1 MATQTSIV
9 REAPNIEAYKLG
21 LLQSAKQ
28 LADLGVDL
36 PPQQIAGMTDL
47 QLAALNR
54 AGQGIGNF
62 VPYLTAG
69 GRSLGQAGGQLFGSL
84 QDLARAQQPIG
95 SLREQQNILRGLI
108 DQNQR
113 PPRPIVVPTSG
124 GATVSMDPTQFLS
137 PRNQPMERRTGRPN
151 LRQGYPSV
159 LMREEQQPPEPPMM
173 DAPPPPL
180 AIMGESP
187 DILRPPMMDMPPPPI
202 VADRRSPIRA
212 NLLPLPQPMPEQTGF
227 DRARGLAEE
236 SRGLADRTRFMGD
249 AGFGQARAG
258 VGAAGRR
265 LGQEL
270 GFGSE
275 ARTGFRRG
283 ADIVEEATGSD
294 FLTGAQQFDPSGIG
308 AFMSPY
314 QQQVIDQ
321 SLQDIQRAGDIA
333 AQRQSADAIAAGA
346 FGGSRGELGRQELQ
360 RNILEQQART
370 SAQMRDAGFRDAA
383 ARAQQAFEA
392 QQSRGITGAT
402 TRGQLGSQLANIAS
416 QRGQFGLAGTGQ
428 ALDIGQALGS
438 LAQSQYGLGLQS
450 AGQRADLA
458 NLMAGLTGQ
467 EERLGMDRTQLT
479 AALADQLGRSGLQQ
493 GQFGLQSAGQRA
505 QLADQ
510 LGTLGLRQASLGE
523 LGQTLGQREGQFL
536 FDMGRQGQ
544 AQQQAE
550 LEALRQSQLAQAFEP
565 YQRVSFLSDI
575 YRGAPSTQQTVAGF
589 TSPQAST
596 AQQLLG
602 LGIAGLGAVGGA
614 RRMMGGF

>member
-9 REAPNIEAYKLG
+9 REAPDIEAYKLG

-28 LADLGVDL
+28 LADRGVNL

-137 PRNQPMERRTGRPN
+137 PRNQPMERFRRRPN
-151 LRQGYPSV
+151 LRQGDPSV
-159 LMREEQQPPEPPMM
+159 LMRTEEREPPQ
-173 DAPPPPL
+173 A
-180 AIMGESP
+180 
-187 DILRPPMMDMPPPPI
+187 PMMDMPPPPI
-202 VADRRSPIRA
+202 VADRRSPIR
-212 NLLPLPQPMPEQTGF
+212 PLPQPIPEQTGF

-493 GQFGLQSAGQRA
+493 GQFGLQSAAQRA

>member
-9 REAPNIEAYKLG
+9 REAPDIEAYKLG

-28 LADLGVDL
+28 LADRGVNL

-113 PPRPIVVPTSG
+113 PPRPIVVPTAT

-137 PRNQPMERRTGRPN
+137 PRNQPMERFRRRPN
-151 LRQGYPSV
+151 LRQGDHSV
-159 LMREEQQPPEPPMM
+159 LMRTEEREPPQ
-173 DAPPPPL
+173 A
-180 AIMGESP
+180 
-187 DILRPPMMDMPPPPI
+187 PMMDMPPPPI
-202 VADRRSPIRA
+202 VADRRSPIR
-212 NLLPLPQPMPEQTGF
+212 PLPQPIPEQTGF

-283 ADIVEEATGSD
+283 ADIVEQATGSD

-392 QQSRGITGAT
+392 QQSRGIQGAT

-493 GQFGLQSAGQRA
+493 GQFGLQSAAQRA

>member
-9 REAPNIEAYKLG
+9 REAPDIEAYKLG

-28 LADLGVDL
+28 LADRGVNL

-113 PPRPIVVPTSG
+113 PPRPIVVPTAT

-137 PRNQPMERRTGRPN
+137 PRNQPMERFRRRPN
-151 LRQGYPSV
+151 LLQGDPSV
-159 LMREEQQPPEPPMM
+159 LMRTEEREPPQ
-173 DAPPPPL
+173 A
-180 AIMGESP
+180 
-187 DILRPPMMDMPPPPI
+187 PMMDMPPPPI
-202 VADRRSPIRA
+202 VADRRSPIR
-212 NLLPLPQPMPEQTGF
+212 PLPQPIPEQTGF

-283 ADIVEEATGSD
+283 ADIVEQATGSD

-392 QQSRGITGAT
+392 QQSRGIQGAT

-428 ALDIGQALGS
+428 ALDIGQELGS

-493 GQFGLQSAGQRA
+493 GQFGLQSAAQRA

-550 LEALRQSQLAQAFEP
+550 LEALRQSQLAQAF
-565 YQRVSFLSDI
+565 
-575 YRGAPSTQQTVAGF
+575 
-589 TSPQAST
+589 
-596 AQQLLG
+596 
-602 LGIAGLGAVGGA
+602 
-614 RRMMGGF
+614 

>member
-1 MATQTSIV
+1 MATQTQIV
-9 REAPNIEAYKLG
+9 REAPDIEAYKLG

-28 LADLGVDL
+28 LADRGVNL

-108 DQNQR
+108 DTNYRPQR
-113 PPRPIVVPTSG
+113 P
-124 GATVSMDPTQFLS
+124 TVSMDPTQFLS

-151 LRQGYPSV
+151 LRQGDPSV
-159 LMREEQQPPEPPMM
+159 LARVEEEPPSPPMM

-180 AIMGESP
+180 
-187 DILRPPMMDMPPPPI
+187 

-212 NLLPLPQPMPEQTGF
+212 NLLPLPQPIPEQTGF

-258 VGAAGRR
+258 VGAARRR

-283 ADIVEEATGSD
+283 ADIVEQATGSD

-392 QQSRGITGAT
+392 QQSRGMQGAT

-458 NLMAGLTGQ
+458 NLMGGLTGQ

-493 GQFGLQSAGQRA
+493 
-505 QLADQ
+505 
-510 LGTLGLRQASLGE
+510 
-523 LGQTLGQREGQFL
+523 
-536 FDMGRQGQ
+536 
-544 AQQQAE
+544 
-550 LEALRQSQLAQAFEP
+550 
-565 YQRVSFLSDI
+565 
-575 YRGAPSTQQTVAGF
+575 
-589 TSPQAST
+589 
-596 AQQLLG
+596 
-602 LGIAGLGAVGGA
+602 
-614 RRMMGGF
+614 